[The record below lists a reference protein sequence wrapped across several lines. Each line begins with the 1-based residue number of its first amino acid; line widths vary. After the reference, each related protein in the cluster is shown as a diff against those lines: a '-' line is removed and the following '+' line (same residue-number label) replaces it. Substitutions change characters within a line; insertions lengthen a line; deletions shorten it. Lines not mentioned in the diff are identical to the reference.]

1 MDLSTNFSRL
11 QQLADEHLRFRVNQT
26 NNLFLS
32 ILSSI
37 TSENELLYLFTDNNK
52 NAEFLLYYLVYFYGA
67 NLESYIVQ
75 KTKSEEVHRLEP
87 YLESKEI
94 SKSIQKKLTIIPLEY
109 WRNFFKAIYNLGV
122 SFNNLPNAVD
132 LGQYNVVYFINQ
144 LDKCV
149 ANKIKPTMISKKF

>member
-1 MDLSTNFSRL
+1 MDLSSNFSRL

-109 WRNFFKAIYNLGV
+109 WRNFLR
-122 SFNNLPNAVD
+122 
-132 LGQYNVVYFINQ
+132 QFI
-144 LDKCV
+144 
-149 ANKIKPTMISKKF
+149 T

>member
-1 MDLSTNFSRL
+1 MSR
-11 QQLADEHLRFRVNQT
+11 
-26 NNLFLS
+26 
-32 ILSSI
+32 ILSASP
-37 TSENELLYLFTDNNK
+37 
-52 NAEFLLYYLVYFYGA
+52 
-67 NLESYIVQ
+67 SYIVQ

-109 WRNFFKAIYNLGV
+109 WRNFFKAIYNLGI

-132 LGQYNVVYFINQ
+132 LGQDKVVYFINQ

-149 ANKIKPTMISKKF
+149 ANKIKPTMISKKA